1 VAGVQEREGFPP
13 GVPCWIDT
21 QQPDR
26 DAALRF
32 YGAVFGWSFE
42 NHLQRGDRAY
52 DLATLDG
59 RVVAAIGSGPSDTTA
74 TWTTYIGVD
83 DVEAAVA
90 NVEAAGGTVVAPPL
104 RAGSAGRLALVTD
117 PTGANLALWEPGRR
131 KGVERVNEPG
141 SWNWSLL
148 STPDPAGAAAFY
160 AEVFGWETDLD
171 APGPKLVRLPG
182 YADFLEQFDP
192 ELRARHAAGGVPEG
206 FSDAVAWILPSR
218 RRVLGRDLL
227 GGRRRRRR
235 AGGRAGGRARGQ
247 RAHRHR
253 VDPRGRAGRPRGC
266 DVHGERVP
274 PAELSSG

>member
-1 VAGVQEREGFPP
+1 MPRVLDREGFPP
-13 GVPCWIDT
+13 GVPCWVDT

-42 NHLQRGDRAY
+42 DHLQRGDRAY
-52 DLATLDG
+52 DLAMLDG

-74 TWTTYIGVD
+74 TWTTYIGVED
-83 DVEAAVA
+83 ADAAVA
-90 NVEAAGGTVVAPPL
+90 EVEAAGGTVVAPPV
-104 RAGSAGRLALVTD
+104 RAGHARRHVQRNH

-131 KGVERVNEPG
+131 KGVELVNEPG

-218 RRVLGRDLL
+218 GAAFWAVTFLVADTDAAAQAAERE
-227 GGRRRRRR
+227 GGRVVSGPTDTEWTREVVLADP
-235 AGGRAGGRARGQ
+235 AGATFTAS
-247 RAHRHR
+247 AF
-253 VDPRGRAGRPRGC
+253 RP
-266 DVHGERVP
+266 P
-274 PAELSSG
+274 S

>member
-1 VAGVQEREGFPP
+1 MAGVQEREGFPP

-90 NVEAAGGTVVAPPL
+90 NVAAAGGTVVAPPL

-218 RRVLGRDLL
+218 GAAFWAVTFSVADADAAAQAAEQE
-227 GGRRRRRR
+227 GGRVVSGPTDTEWTREVVLADP
-235 AGGRAGGRARGQ
+235 AGATFTAS
-247 RAHRHR
+247 AF
-253 VDPRGRAGRPRGC
+253 RP
-266 DVHGERVP
+266 P
-274 PAELSSG
+274 S

>member
-1 VAGVQEREGFPP
+1 VAGVHEREGFPP

-218 RRVLGRDLL
+218 GAAFWAVTFSVADADAAAQAAEQE
-227 GGRRRRRR
+227 GGRVVSGPTDTEWTREVVLADP
-235 AGGRAGGRARGQ
+235 AGATFTAS
-247 RAHRHR
+247 AF
-253 VDPRGRAGRPRGC
+253 RP
-266 DVHGERVP
+266 P
-274 PAELSSG
+274 S

>member
-1 VAGVQEREGFPP
+1 MAGVQEREGFPP
-13 GVPCWIDT
+13 GVPCWVDT

-42 NHLQRGDRAY
+42 NHLQRGDRGY
-52 DLATLDG
+52 DVATLGG

-90 NVEAAGGTVVAPPL
+90 HVEAAGGTVVAPPL
-104 RAGSAGRLALVTD
+104 RAGNAGRLALVTD
-117 PTGANLALWEPGRR
+117 PTGANLALWQPGRR
-131 KGVERVNEPG
+131 KGVELVNEPG

-182 YADFLEQFDP
+182 YADFLEQVGP

-218 RRVLGRDLL
+218 GAAFWAVTFSVADADAAAQAAEQE
-227 GGRRRRRR
+227 GGRVVSGPTDTEWTREVVLADP
-235 AGGRAGGRARGQ
+235 AGATFTAS
-247 RAHRHR
+247 AF
-253 VDPRGRAGRPRGC
+253 RP
-266 DVHGERVP
+266 P
-274 PAELSSG
+274 S

>member
-1 VAGVQEREGFPP
+1 VQEREGFPP
-13 GVPCWIDT
+13 GVPCWVDT

-59 RVVAAIGSGPSDTTA
+59 HVVAAIGSGPSDTTA
-74 TWTTYIGVD
+74 TWTTYIGVED
-83 DVEAAVA
+83 ADAAVA
-90 NVEAAGGTVVAPPL
+90 KVEAAGGTVVAAPL
-104 RAGSAGRLALVTD
+104 RAGNAGRLVLLTD

-131 KGVERVNEPG
+131 KGVELVNEPG

-218 RRVLGRDLL
+218 GASFWAVTFLVADADAAAQAAERE
-227 GGRRRRRR
+227 GGRVVSGPTDTEWTREVVLADP
-235 AGGRAGGRARGQ
+235 AGATFTAS
-247 RAHRHR
+247 AF
-253 VDPRGRAGRPRGC
+253 RP
-266 DVHGERVP
+266 P
-274 PAELSSG
+274 S

>member
-1 VAGVQEREGFPP
+1 MAGVQEREGFPP

-90 NVEAAGGTVVAPPL
+90 NVDAAGGTVVAPPL

-218 RRVLGRDLL
+218 GAAFWAVTFSVADADAAAAAAEQE
-227 GGRRRRRR
+227 GGRVVSGPTDTEWTREVVLADP
-235 AGGRAGGRARGQ
+235 AGATFTAS
-247 RAHRHR
+247 AF
-253 VDPRGRAGRPRGC
+253 RP
-266 DVHGERVP
+266 P
-274 PAELSSG
+274 S

>member
-218 RRVLGRDLL
+218 GAAFWAVTFSVADADAAAAAAEQE
-227 GGRRRRRR
+227 GGRVVSGPTDTEWTREVVLADP
-235 AGGRAGGRARGQ
+235 AGATFTAS
-247 RAHRHR
+247 AF
-253 VDPRGRAGRPRGC
+253 RP
-266 DVHGERVP
+266 P
-274 PAELSSG
+274 S

>member
-1 VAGVQEREGFPP
+1 VQEREGFPP

-218 RRVLGRDLL
+218 GAAFWAVTFSVADADAAAAAAEQE
-227 GGRRRRRR
+227 GGRVVSGPTDTEWTREVVLADP
-235 AGGRAGGRARGQ
+235 AGATFTAS
-247 RAHRHR
+247 AF
-253 VDPRGRAGRPRGC
+253 RP
-266 DVHGERVP
+266 P
-274 PAELSSG
+274 S

>member
-1 VAGVQEREGFPP
+1 MAGVQERQGFPP
-13 GVPCWIDT
+13 GVPCWVDT

-90 NVEAAGGTVVAPPL
+90 HVEAAGGTVVAPPL
-104 RAGSAGRLALVTD
+104 RAGNAGRLALVTD

-131 KGVERVNEPG
+131 KGVELVNEPG

-218 RRVLGRDLL
+218 GAAFWAVTFSVADADAAAQAAEQE
-227 GGRRRRRR
+227 GGRVVSGPTDTEWTREVVLADP
-235 AGGRAGGRARGQ
+235 AGATFTAS
-247 RAHRHR
+247 AF
-253 VDPRGRAGRPRGC
+253 RP
-266 DVHGERVP
+266 P
-274 PAELSSG
+274 S

>member
-1 VAGVQEREGFPP
+1 
-13 GVPCWIDT
+13 
-21 QQPDR
+21 
-26 DAALRF
+26 
-32 YGAVFGWSFE
+32 
-42 NHLQRGDRAY
+42 
-52 DLATLDG
+52 
-59 RVVAAIGSGPSDTTA
+59 
-74 TWTTYIGVD
+74 
-83 DVEAAVA
+83 
-90 NVEAAGGTVVAPPL
+90 L

-218 RRVLGRDLL
+218 GAAFWAVTFSVADADAAAQAAEQE
-227 GGRRRRRR
+227 GGRVVSGPTDTEWTREVVLADP
-235 AGGRAGGRARGQ
+235 AGATFTAS
-247 RAHRHR
+247 AF
-253 VDPRGRAGRPRGC
+253 RP
-266 DVHGERVP
+266 P
-274 PAELSSG
+274 S

>member
-1 VAGVQEREGFPP
+1 MPRVQDREGFPP
-13 GVPCWIDT
+13 GVPCWVDT

-74 TWTTYIGVD
+74 TWTTYIGVED
-83 DVEAAVA
+83 ADAAVA
-90 NVEAAGGTVVAPPL
+90 KVEAAGGTVVAAPL
-104 RAGSAGRLALVTD
+104 RAGNAGRLALLTD
-117 PTGANLALWEPGRR
+117 PTGANVALWEPGRR
-131 KGVERVNEPG
+131 KGVELVNEPG

-148 STPDPAGAAAFY
+148 STPDPARAAAFY
-160 AEVFGWETDLD
+160 AEVFGWVTDLD

-218 RRVLGRDLL
+218 AAAFWAVTFLVADADAAAQAAARE
-227 GGRRRRRR
+227 GGRVVSGPTDTAWTREVVLADP
-235 AGGRAGGRARGQ
+235 AGATFTAS
-247 RAHRHR
+247 AF
-253 VDPRGRAGRPRGC
+253 RP
-266 DVHGERVP
+266 P
-274 PAELSSG
+274 S

>member
-1 VAGVQEREGFPP
+1 MAGVHEREGFPP

-218 RRVLGRDLL
+218 GAAFWAVTFSVADADAAAQAAEQE
-227 GGRRRRRR
+227 GGRVVSGPTDTEWTREVVLADP
-235 AGGRAGGRARGQ
+235 AGATFTAS
-247 RAHRHR
+247 AF
-253 VDPRGRAGRPRGC
+253 RP
-266 DVHGERVP
+266 P
-274 PAELSSG
+274 S

>member
-1 VAGVQEREGFPP
+1 MPRVQDREGFPP
-13 GVPCWIDT
+13 GVPCWVDT

-59 RVVAAIGSGPSDTTA
+59 RVVAAIGSGRSDTTA
-74 TWTTYIGVD
+74 TWTTYIGVED
-83 DVEAAVA
+83 ADAAVA
-90 NVEAAGGTVVAPPL
+90 KVEAAGGTVVAAPL
-104 RAGSAGRLALVTD
+104 RAGNAGRLALLTD
-117 PTGANLALWEPGRR
+117 PTGANVALWEPGRR
-131 KGVERVNEPG
+131 KGVELVNEPG

-160 AEVFGWETDLD
+160 AEVFGWVTDLD

-218 RRVLGRDLL
+218 GAAFWTVTFLVADADAAAQAAEREGGGVVSGPTDTEWTREVVLADP
-227 GGRRRRRR
+227 
-235 AGGRAGGRARGQ
+235 AGATFTAS
-247 RAHRHR
+247 AF
-253 VDPRGRAGRPRGC
+253 RP
-266 DVHGERVP
+266 P
-274 PAELSSG
+274 S

>member
-1 VAGVQEREGFPP
+1 MAGVQEREGFPP
-13 GVPCWIDT
+13 GVPCWVDT

-52 DLATLDG
+52 DLARLDG

-90 NVEAAGGTVVAPPL
+90 HVEAAGGTVVAPPL
-104 RAGSAGRLALVTD
+104 RAGNAGRLALVTD

-131 KGVERVNEPG
+131 KGVELVNEPG

-160 AEVFGWETDLD
+160 AEIFGWETDLD

-218 RRVLGRDLL
+218 GAAFWAVTFSVADADAAAQAAEQE
-227 GGRRRRRR
+227 GGRVVSGPTDTEWTREVVLADP
-235 AGGRAGGRARGQ
+235 AGATFTAS
-247 RAHRHR
+247 AF
-253 VDPRGRAGRPRGC
+253 RP
-266 DVHGERVP
+266 P
-274 PAELSSG
+274 S

>member
-1 VAGVQEREGFPP
+1 MAGVQEREGFPP

-148 STPDPAGAAAFY
+148 STPDPAGAAVFY

-218 RRVLGRDLL
+218 GAAFWAVTFSVADADAAAQAAEQE
-227 GGRRRRRR
+227 GGRVVSGPTDTEWTREVVLADP
-235 AGGRAGGRARGQ
+235 AGATFTAS
-247 RAHRHR
+247 AF
-253 VDPRGRAGRPRGC
+253 RP
-266 DVHGERVP
+266 P
-274 PAELSSG
+274 S